1 METKNANILIVDDN
15 KSVLESLS
23 LFLKY
28 KFNQVFS
35 VSNPSEIKQTLTS
48 KKIDVI
54 LLDMNFSIGVR
65 TGNEGLQLIKQII
78 EIDENAV
85 IVPITAYGDIDLA
98 VKAIKQGAFDFLLK
112 PWDNDKLYSTLQA
125 AYKHRCSKTRIKKL
139 ENENSFLI
147 QTQNKDFTQFIA
159 QSESMLNVFKT
170 ISKVAK
176 TDANILILGENGCGK
191 ELVAREIHRQSGR
204 AANIFMTIDLAS
216 LNENIFES
224 ELFGHV
230 KGAFTDAKEEK
241 IGKFEVASG
250 GTLFLDELGNLSYP
264 MQSKI
269 LTALQNRCIYRMG
282 STKPIDLD
290 IRLICA
296 TNKDL
301 DQMIKENLFR
311 EDLLYRINTIQIEV
325 PPLRDR
331 VEDIPLLV
339 KHYLKVYSDRYSK
352 EYLKINSSALEKLCE
367 YKWPGNIRELKHTVE
382 KAVILAED
390 KTLTPEDFAFTT
402 KNQPSFDSNRPISFE
417 EGEKILI
424 ERALRKH
431 KGNISFAAK
440 ELGVG
445 RQTLYRK
452 IDQYGLK

>member
-28 KFNQVFS
+28 KFNQVFT
-35 VSNPSEIKQTLTS
+35 VSNPNDIQQMLTS
-48 KKIDVI
+48 NKIDVI

-65 TGNEGLQLIKQII
+65 TGNEGLMLIKQIL

-112 PWDNDKLYSTLQA
+112 PWDNEKLYSTLQA
-125 AYKHRCSKTRIKKL
+125 AYKHRCSKTRIRKL
-139 ENENSFLI
+139 ESQNSFLI
-147 QTQNKDFTQFIA
+147 QDQNKDYSKFIA
-159 QSESMLNVFKT
+159 QSQTMLDIIKT
-170 ISKVAK
+170 IGKVAK

-191 ELVAREIHRQSGR
+191 ELVAREIHRQSER
-204 AANIFMTIDLAS
+204 ASNIFMSIDLAS

-230 KGAFTDAKEEK
+230 KGAFTDAKEERV
-241 IGKFEVASG
+241 GKFEVASG
-250 GTLFLDELGNLSYP
+250 GTLFLDEIGNLSYQ

-269 LTALQNRCIYRMG
+269 LAALQNRSIFKMG
-282 STKPIDLD
+282 STKPIALD
-290 IRLICA
+290 IRLVCA

-301 DQMIKENLFR
+301 DQLIRDNHFR
-311 EDLLYRINTIQIEV
+311 EDLLYRINTIQIEI
-325 PPLRDR
+325 PPLRNR

-339 KHYLKVYSDRYSK
+339 NHFRKIYTEKYSK
-352 EYLKINSSALEKLCE
+352 EYLKISNTAMEKLSE
-367 YKWPGNIRELKHTVE
+367 YKWPGNIRELKHTIE
-382 KAVILAED
+382 KAVILSEN
-390 KTLTPEDFAFTT
+390 KILTPDDFVFSSKSQTA
-402 KNQPSFDSNRPISFE
+402 FDSNQPISFE

-431 KGNISFAAK
+431 KGNISYTAK

-452 IDQYGLK
+452 IDQYGLN

>member
-15 KSVLESLS
+15 KGVLESLS

-28 KFNQVFS
+28 KFKQVFT
-35 VSNPSEIKQTLTS
+35 VSNPDEIKLALSSQR
-48 KKIDVI
+48 IDVI

-65 TGNEGLQLIKQII
+65 TGNEGLQLIKQIL

-125 AYKHRCSKTRIKKL
+125 AYKHRCTKTRINKL
-139 ENENSFLI
+139 ENQNGFLI
-147 QTQNKDFTQFIA
+147 QSQNKDFAQFIA
-159 QSESMLNVFKT
+159 QSDSMLVILKT

-176 TDANILILGENGCGK
+176 TDANILILGENGSGK
-191 ELVAREIHRQSGR
+191 ELVAREIHRQSER
-204 AANIFMTIDLAS
+204 SSNIFMPIDLAS

-250 GTLFLDELGNLSYP
+250 GTLFLDELGNLSFP

-269 LTALQNRCIYRMG
+269 LTALQNRSIYRMG

-301 DQMIKENLFR
+301 GQMIEENTFR

-331 VEDIPLLV
+331 IEDIPLLV
-339 KHYLKVYSDRYSK
+339 NHFLKVYADRYSK
-352 EYLKINSSALEKLCE
+352 GNLKINNSAMEKLSE

-382 KAVILAED
+382 KAVILSEN
-390 KTLTPEDFAFTT
+390 KTLTPDDFSLTS
-402 KNQPSFDSNRPISFE
+402 KNQPIFNSNKPISFE
-417 EGEKILI
+417 DGEKILI